1 MDVELHKLVEYKDKL
16 VIVNNESIVRSGL
29 QVALDREDL
38 SLDDKSFIKSL
49 LSRKGKRRKHFKL
62 FADMAATL
70 YLVELE
76 KKDPALLAI
85 DIDGDGS
92 SVALSFTAAEDDD
105 TSRRFFDFLRFIIE
119 TAVENDFA
127 FIKWLLENIPK
138 LIQAITVIFI

>member
-1 MDVELHKLVEYKDKL
+1 
-16 VIVNNESIVRSGL
+16 
-29 QVALDREDL
+29 
-38 SLDDKSFIKSL
+38 
-49 LSRKGKRRKHFKL
+49 
-62 FADMAATL
+62 MAATL

-76 KKDPALLAI
+76 KKDPTLLAI
-85 DIDGDGS
+85 DTDGDGS

-105 TSRRFFDFLRFIIE
+105 TSRPFFDFLRFIIE